1 MNEIVWLFL
10 NDCGSKVT
18 INMASLARIFHLMIL
33 GLVVVCLSLEIVNAA
48 EESMC
53 ESIVREQE
61 DGISQSVNAS
71 TAGVF
76 NPGTM
81 PLLQGMIIAIA
92 FGAFA
97 VFLAHGFNIIR
108 VHIYEDKVCWICC
121 NGKTDAHGCYKFTGV
136 RKLLFSVDILFCF

>member
-1 MNEIVWLFL
+1 
-10 NDCGSKVT
+10 
-18 INMASLARIFHLMIL
+18 MASLARIFHLMIL

-108 VHIYEDKVCWICC
+108 VHIYEDKVC
-121 NGKTDAHGCYKFTGV
+121 
-136 RKLLFSVDILFCF
+136 